1 MRPLHSIN
9 ELQSC
14 VRAPGTSSVAVT
26 CGTRVI
32 RAVRAPNTGII
43 LWSVDGMPQSESY
56 VGKLLAL
63 DWADTT
69 SDADACH

>member
-9 ELQSC
+9 ELQTC

-32 RAVRAPNTGII
+32 RAVSSPDGVI
-43 LWSVDGMPQSESY
+43 LWSVDGMPQSEAY
-56 VGKLLAL
+56 VGNLLAQ

-69 SDADACH
+69 SDADLCG